1 MPFIQSDPNK
11 SIKKLT
17 RHVDTIYDLVRN
29 TKFRNYVLIMALNW
43 FATSIVYDGL
53 TYMNNHIGENIFLNW
68 IAMNM
73 IELPAQVMC
82 FVVISKYGR
91 RLTVSTTLIV
101 SGCLLLSTC
110 LDLFDFMK
118 DLAWFKFCL
127 FVAAK
132 FTVTQSYSAIILH
145 SPEMFPTN
153 LRTFGY
159 GISLFSGKITAI
171 LSPMIS
177 IYLGKIVPGLPS
189 VIYGAISII
198 CGLISFYVPETLNRP
213 LPNCIDDVVKWPRT
227 LTEQE
232 KKVVDE
238 MNKKELKKIKR
249 ILTCCRESSLKQ
261 HYSEKKS
268 LKVNVL
274 LSEKEQNIAGTDP
287 VENEETNEPV

>member
-1 MPFIQSDPNK
+1 
-11 SIKKLT
+11 
-17 RHVDTIYDLVRN
+17 
-29 TKFRNYVLIMALNW
+29 MALNW

-82 FVVISKYGR
+82 FIIISKYGR
-91 RLTVSTTLIV
+91 RLTVSMTLIT
-101 SGCLLLSTC
+101 SGFLLLSTC

-118 DLAWFKFCL
+118 NLTWFKFCL

-171 LSPMIS
+171 ISPMIS
-177 IYLGKIVPGLPS
+177 IYLGKIIPVLPS

-213 LPNCIDDVVKWPRT
+213 LPNSIDDVIKWPRT

-232 KKVVDE
+232 KKIVDE
-238 MNKKELKKIKR
+238 MNIKELKKIKR
-249 ILTCCRESSLKQ
+249 VLTCCRENSLKQ
-261 HYSEKKS
+261 HHVVKKNLRVS
-268 LKVNVL
+268 VL
-274 LSEKEQNIAGTDP
+274 LSEKEQIIADINP
-287 VENEETNEPV
+287 VNLAESI